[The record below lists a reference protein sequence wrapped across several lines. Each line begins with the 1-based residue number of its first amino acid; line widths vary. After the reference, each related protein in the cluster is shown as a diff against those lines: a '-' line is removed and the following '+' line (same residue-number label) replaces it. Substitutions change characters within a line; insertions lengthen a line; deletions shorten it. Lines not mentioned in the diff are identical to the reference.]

1 MAQVTAQMVKALRDK
16 TDAGMMACKRALVES
31 DGDMDQAVD
40 VLRKA
45 GVTKAAKKAGRS
57 AKEGRVLVTVGDGVA
72 ALVEF
77 LCETDFVAKTDD
89 FREFGTALIERVA
102 TDYDGDGDISDTVA
116 EQEKE
121 ALVQLIGK
129 IGENMQIRR
138 SARWQSDGSFGTY
151 LHMGGKIGVLVDV
164 SGEASDELLKDIC
177 MHIAA
182 FNPQYVSQDE
192 IPADVIAKEKEI
204 AAAQV
209 EGKPANI
216 IDKIV
221 IGKVNKWYSD
231 VCLVKQPW
239 IRDDKSCLAKAAPNV
254 TVKRFLR
261 WQIGEEL

>member
-1 MAQVTAQMVKALRDK
+1 
-16 TDAGMMACKRALVES
+16 
-31 DGDMDQAVD
+31 
-40 VLRKA
+40 
-45 GVTKAAKKAGRS
+45 
-57 AKEGRVLVTVGDGVA
+57 
-72 ALVEF
+72 
-77 LCETDFVAKTDD
+77 
-89 FREFGTALIERVA
+89 
-102 TDYDGDGDISDTVA
+102 
-116 EQEKE
+116 
-121 ALVQLIGK
+121 
-129 IGENMQIRR
+129 
-138 SARWQSDGSFGTY
+138 
-151 LHMGGKIGVLVDV
+151 
-164 SGEASDELLKDIC
+164 